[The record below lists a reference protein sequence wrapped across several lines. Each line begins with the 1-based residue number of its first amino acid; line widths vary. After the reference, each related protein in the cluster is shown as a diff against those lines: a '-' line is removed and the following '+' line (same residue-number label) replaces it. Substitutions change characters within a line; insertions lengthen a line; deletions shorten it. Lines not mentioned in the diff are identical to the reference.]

1 MSVSCRFTPY
11 AAPSAS
17 RRSMRAVR
25 GVRVEASRKHAVT
38 LLPGDGIGPE
48 IMDVAVKTLEVRSE
62 RGGSGWGL
70 GHGGDVGE
78 NLHDWAF
85 TAIDATLLHV
95 IDI

>member
-1 MSVSCRFTPY
+1 MTQATTSPACSLNPTQPVNVPITVAR
-11 AAPSAS
+11 
-17 RRSMRAVR
+17 
-25 GVRVEASRKHAVT
+25 
-38 LLPGDGIGPE
+38 GDGIGPE